1 MRAYQWGLFPMGENR
16 DDPTIYWVD
25 PEVRGILPLDGFHMP
40 RRLARSLRRAPFD
53 ITVDRAYGA
62 VIDACGEAAPRRQT
76 TWINGRIVELYNDL
90 FDMGYAH
97 SVECWRDGKL
107 VGGLYGV
114 AIGGAFFGE
123 SMFSRASDASKA
135 ALAHLVARLRHGGY
149 ALLDT
154 QFVTDHL
161 AQFGTVEVA
170 RGKYLQLLAR
180 ALRRKGDF
188 YSLDASPGESGG
200 ESDGVS
206 AGIGSTK

>member
-25 PEVRGILPLDGFHMP
+25 PEVRGILPLDGFHVP

-62 VIDACGEAAPRRQT
+62 VIDACSEAAPRRQT

-135 ALAHLVARLRHGGY
+135 ALVHLVERLRHGGY

-161 AQFGTVEVA
+161 AQFGTVEVV
-170 RGKYLQLLAR
+170 RGEYLQLLAR
-180 ALRRKGDF
+180 ALRRTGDF
-188 YSLDASPGESGG
+188 YSLDASPGDSDD
-200 ESDGVS
+200 ESDGAS
-206 AGIGSTK
+206 TGIGSTK

>member
-1 MRAYQWGLFPMGENR
+1 MGENR

-25 PEVRGILPLDGFHMP
+25 PEVRGILPLDGFHVP
-40 RRLARSLRRAPFD
+40 RRLRRSLRRAPFD

-62 VIDACGEAAPRRQT
+62 VIDACSEAAPRRQT

-97 SVECWRDGKL
+97 SVECWRDQNL

-123 SMFSRASDASKA
+123 SMFSRISDASKA
-135 ALAHLVARLRHGGY
+135 ALVHLVARLRHGGF

-161 AQFGTVEVA
+161 AQFGAIEVA
-170 RGKYLQLLAR
+170 RGEYLQLLAR

-188 YSLDASPGESGG
+188 YSLDDADGASE
-200 ESDGVS
+200 
-206 AGIGSTK
+206 GIGSTK

>member
-1 MRAYQWGLFPMGENR
+1 MGENR

-25 PEVRGILPLDGFHMP
+25 PEVRGILPLDGFHVP

-62 VIDACGEAAPRRQT
+62 VIDACSEAAPRRQT

-97 SVECWRDGKL
+97 SVECWRDGNL

-123 SMFSRASDASKA
+123 SMFSRVSDASKA
-135 ALAHLVARLRHGGY
+135 ALVHLVARLRHGGY

-161 AQFGTVEVA
+161 SQFGTVEVA
-170 RGKYLQLLAR
+170 RGEYLQLLAR

-188 YSLDASPGESGG
+188 YSLDGADGDSGG
-200 ESDGVS
+200 ASE
-206 AGIGSTK
+206 GIGSTK

>member
-25 PEVRGILPLDGFHMP
+25 PEVRGILPLDSFHVP
-40 RRLARSLRRAPFD
+40 RRLRRTLRRAPFD

-62 VIDACGEAAPRRQT
+62 VIDACSEAAPRRQT

-97 SVECWRDGKL
+97 SVECWRDRNL

-123 SMFSRASDASKA
+123 SMFSRISDASKA
-135 ALAHLVARLRHGGY
+135 ALVHLVARLRHGGF

-161 AQFGTVEVA
+161 AQFGAIEVA
-170 RGKYLQLLAR
+170 RGEYLRLLAR

-188 YSLDASPGESGG
+188 YSLDDLDGASEDDS
-200 ESDGVS
+200 E
-206 AGIGSTK
+206 GIGSTK

>member
-1 MRAYQWGLFPMGENR
+1 MAINAFRVIARHNAPKSPAERKGFKEFTRNFAANR
-16 DDPTIYWVD
+16 SNQASD
-25 PEVRGILPLDGFHMP
+25 LNF
-40 RRLARSLRRAPFD
+40 AAPHG
-53 ITVDRAYGA
+53 DRA
-62 VIDACGEAAPRRQT
+62 AADPHPRQT

-97 SVECWRDGKL
+97 SVECWRDGRL

-135 ALAHLVARLRHGGY
+135 ALVHLVARLRHGGY

-161 AQFGTVEVA
+161 SQFGTVEVV
-170 RGKYLQLLAR
+170 RGEYLQLLAR

-188 YSLDASPGESGG
+188 YSLDGASGCDSGG
-200 ESDGVS
+200 AS